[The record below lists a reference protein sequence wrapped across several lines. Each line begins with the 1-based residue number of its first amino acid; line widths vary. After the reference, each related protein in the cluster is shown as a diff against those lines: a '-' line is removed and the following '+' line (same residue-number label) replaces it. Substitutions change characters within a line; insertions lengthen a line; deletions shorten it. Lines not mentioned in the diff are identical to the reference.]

1 MYQVAG
7 IKRVNYVNKKGREVN
22 GVELHLIELADYSS
36 VDEGVAVCSLYAP
49 AEILHGHVCVG
60 SLIDL
65 SYQLNRD
72 QPRLVAVNV
81 KSDGEEV

>member
-1 MYQVAG
+1 MYHVVG

-22 GVELHLIELADYSS
+22 GVELHLIERTDYST
-36 VDEGVAVCSLYAP
+36 VDDGVAVCSLYAP
-49 AEILHGHVCVG
+49 ANILHGRVCVG
-60 SLIDL
+60 ALIEL
-65 SYQLNRD
+65 SYQLNRG

>member
-7 IKRVNYVNKKGREVN
+7 IKKVNYENKKGRQVN
-22 GVELHLIELADYSS
+22 GVELHLIELEEYSS
-36 VDEGVAVCSLYAP
+36 VDEGVAVCSLYSP

-60 SLIDL
+60 ALVEL

-72 QPRLVAVNV
+72 RPRLVAVNV